1 MKILLQ
7 FLIKF
12 IKMKYLLIFCML
24 SLSIQRGVAQHD
36 TTKTTPLYAQY
47 PLPQFSILLTDSVT
61 WYTKNDIPQRKKT
74 IIMLFS
80 PDCEHC
86 KHETELIKKNIS
98 HFKGTQ
104 IVMVTPMPFQKM
116 LDYYNHYELHK
127 FKNITVGRDPRFFF
141 SNYFKV
147 RFLPFMAIYDKNFRL
162 LKTFEGSTK
171 WEDLVTY
178 L

>member
-1 MKILLQ
+1 
-7 FLIKF
+7 
-12 IKMKYLLIFCML
+12 MKYLFILFVLCV
-24 SLSIQRGVAQHD
+24 SGKQSIAQTD
-36 TTKTTPLYAQY
+36 TAKTTPLYAQY

-61 WYTKNDIPQRKKT
+61 WYTKNDLPKRKKT
-74 IIMLFS
+74 LIMLFS

-98 HFKGTQ
+98 RFSGTQ
-104 IVMVTPMPFQKM
+104 IVMVTPMPFHKM
-116 LDYYNHYELHK
+116 QEFYEHFELHK
-127 FKNITVGRDPRFFF
+127 FKNITVGRDPKFFF

-147 RFLPFMAIYDKNFRL
+147 HYLPFLAIYDKNYKL

-171 WEDLVTY
+171 WEDLVKY